1 MFCYCDKLY
10 ILTAAPF
17 STVPTFTAFSCRL
30 CTWFL
35 TPECKL
41 LQAETYPAV
50 VITVSRTA
58 KHEAAMCTVIMC
70 DGIFSSTYGL
80 KIHMVSFFN
89 SFANPQGIIHFRTPL
104 LFFDLSETRLIRNH

>member
-1 MFCYCDKLY
+1 MY

-17 STVPTFTAFSCRL
+17 STVPICTAFSCRL

-50 VITVSRTA
+50 VITVRRSAR
-58 KHEAAMCTVIMC
+58 HETAMCTVIMC
-70 DGIFSSTYGL
+70 DGIFSSTNGL
-80 KIHMVSFFN
+80 KTNKVSFIFEFLCF
-89 SFANPQGIIHFRTPL
+89 SWTSLKPG
-104 LFFDLSETRLIRNH
+104 